1 MNFISR
7 LIRYLTFL
15 GAFAGF
21 AGIGLV
27 MHRIHGQD
35 TQQIAP
41 PPIAPPGKPY
51 AQTVA
56 ATGILEAS
64 KENVAIGVP
73 VAGLVMEVNVEVNQA
88 VKPGDP
94 LFRLDGRD
102 LQATLMRQRAAVE
115 VAKAQVMV
123 SKANVVKVDDMFKR
137 VRDMPDT
144 RAVSLDEVRQRENDL
159 NVAKAQL
166 LASDAQLLAAE
177 ADVQQTEQLIQRLTV
192 TAPREGTILQVNIRV
207 GEYASTA
214 PRVPIMVLGN
224 LDQLQVRADVDEQN
238 AIRVRADQPA
248 KAYIKGDTKNPI
260 TLKFERIEP
269 YVIPKVSLTG
279 SSTERVD
286 TRVLQVIYSLQRP
299 ADGTPLYV
307 GQQVD
312 IYIDAS
318 VAKRTP

>member
-7 LIRYLTFL
+7 IIRYLTFL
-15 GAFAGF
+15 GAIAGF

-27 MHRIHGQD
+27 MHRIHGQE
-35 TQQIAP
+35 TQEIAP
-41 PPIAPPGKPY
+41 PPIAPPGKPFM
-51 AQTVA
+51 QTVA

-64 KENVAIGVP
+64 RENVAIGVP

-94 LFRLDGRD
+94 LFRLDARD
-102 LQATLMRQRAAVE
+102 LDATLMRQKVAVE
-115 VAKAQVMV
+115 VAKAQVAV
-123 SKANVVKVDDMFKR
+123 AQATVVKVDDMFKR

-144 RAVSLDEVRQRENDL
+144 RAVSIDEVRQRENDL

-166 LASDAQLLAAE
+166 LASEAQLLAAK
-177 ADVQQTEQLIQRLTV
+177 ADVQQTEQLIRRLTV
-192 TAPREGTILQVNIRV
+192 TAPREGTILQVNIRA

-214 PRVPIMVLGN
+214 PRTPVMVLGD
-224 LDQLQVRADVDEQN
+224 LDELQIRADVDEQN
-238 AIRVRADQPA
+238 AVRVRADQPA
-248 KAYIKGDTKNPI
+248 VAYIKGDTKKPI

-286 TRVLQVIYSLQRP
+286 TRVLQVIYRLQRP
-299 ADGTPLYV
+299 TDGTPLYV

-318 VAKRTP
+318 VAARAP